1 MDTREAYKLLSSAIA
16 PRPIAFVSTVNKNGI
31 PNAAPFCFFMGVT
44 PTPPTIA
51 FSIIRRGENKKDTLK
66 NIESTRDFVINMVDE
81 TLAAS
86 MNMASGSYPPDMS
99 EFDVTGLTQVK
110 SEIVTSPRIA
120 ESPVHL
126 ECKLKSILE
135 LGDIPAAI
143 VVGEIVCFHVRE
155 EYLLYGVI
163 DVKKL
168 KPVGRAGENIYLRFT
183 DYFEMNRPA

>member
-31 PNAAPFCFFMGVT
+31 TNAAPFCFFMGVT

-155 EYLLYGVI
+155 EYLLDGVI